1 MVPRD
6 NFNMMTLAKYW
17 PDLTPEERKSMLIES
32 QLPPEVDGTLLSSV
46 NFGTVAEVLQAAGVS
61 LEDERWDRLT
71 RLVCEKAAER
81 APRCPCCGRQL
92 IVIPDEGSTCT
103 HCDWVEG
110 PESIQAQLDDL
121 WRK

>member
-1 MVPRD
+1 MVPHD

-32 QLPPEVDGTLLSSV
+32 QLPFEMDGIQLPSV
-46 NFGTVAEVLQAAGVS
+46 NFGAVAEVLQAAGAS

-81 APRCPCCGRQL
+81 APRCPCCGRLL